1 MALLGALVEL
11 MNSKEFYL
19 QVGSDQYIGIEDLVV
34 HIDKRE
40 FKTAPIDVGPL
51 YRYGFGD
58 NWITA
63 TIKATGP
70 EWIDF
75 NTKSQIDSE
84 GDMTSTTYLI
94 KGIQLDN
101 TTRTL
106 TAPGVLKTYDIRKAN
121 KKVLIDIFIRI
132 TGDEVTVA

>member
-1 MALLGALVEL
+1 MANLGEIAEF

-34 HIDKRE
+34 HIEKSESR
-40 FKTAPIDVGPL
+40 TAPIDVGPL
-51 YRYGFGD
+51 YRFGFGN
-58 NWITA
+58 NWITG

-75 NTKSQIDSE
+75 NTKSQIDAE
-84 GDMTSTTYLI
+84 GDMVSTTYLI
-94 KGIQLDN
+94 KGTQTDDTIL
-101 TTRTL
+101 TL
-106 TAPGVLKTYDIRKAN
+106 TAAGVLKMYEIRKAN
-121 KKVLIDIFIRI
+121 KKVMIDISIRI